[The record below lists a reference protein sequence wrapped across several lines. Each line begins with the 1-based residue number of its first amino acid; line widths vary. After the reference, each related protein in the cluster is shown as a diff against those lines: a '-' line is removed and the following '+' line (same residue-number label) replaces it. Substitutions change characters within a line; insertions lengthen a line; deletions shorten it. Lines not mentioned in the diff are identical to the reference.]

1 MSPAL
6 ILASNSPRRRELM
19 RLLGWPFEVFA
30 VEVDER
36 LLPGESPERYVL
48 RLAEEKARRAAQV
61 RNIPAFYI
69 GADTTVFLEGAILG
83 KPQDAEEARH
93 MLKQLRGR
101 VHQVYSGLAVLRA
114 EDGTCRRTV
123 CVTDVPMRAYTDEEI
138 EAYIQSGDPFDK
150 AGAYAIQHPWFQPV
164 ARMEG
169 CFAGVMGFPLCHLAS
184 LLRTFGLEPPMD
196 VPVACQQSLNYRCP
210 VHTFYY
216 PVLNSLETRG

>member
-1 MSPAL
+1 MSIPI

-19 RLLGWPFEVFA
+19 RLTGWPFEVFA

-36 LLPGESPERYVL
+36 LRPGESPEQYVL
-48 RLAEEKARRAAQV
+48 RLAKEKAYRAAQR
-61 RNIPAFYI
+61 RNTPGLYI
-69 GADTTVFLEGAILG
+69 GADTTVFLEGTILG
-83 KPQDAEEARH
+83 KPQDAEEARR

-114 EDGTCRRTV
+114 EDETCRSTICVSDVAMRT
-123 CVTDVPMRAYTDEEI
+123 YTDEEI

-150 AGAYAIQHPWFQPV
+150 AGAYAIQHPWFQAV

-184 LLRTFGLEPPMD
+184 LLRTFGLAAPAEIPT
-196 VPVACQQSLNYRCP
+196 ACQQFLNYDCP
-210 VHTFYY
+210 VHAFYY
-216 PVLNSLETRG
+216 PVLNSIETC